1 MFVLGRSFKADL
13 KPAGRVNMCAAARLR
28 FTTARSPE
36 SDMRRSVLTV
46 FAALMMAALTIP
58 TADAARHG
66 RKPARGAATQQ
77 QGEPRPAASGGTR
90 SCDVIWCYQ
99 D

>member
-1 MFVLGRSFKADL
+1 
-13 KPAGRVNMCAAARLR
+13 
-28 FTTARSPE
+28 
-36 SDMRRSVLTV
+36 MRRSVLTV
-46 FAALMMAALTIP
+46 LAAVLMAALTIP

-66 RKPARGAATQQ
+66 RKPARGAAPQQ
-77 QGEPRPAASGGTR
+77 QGDPRPGASGTR